1 MKKFIFTISIFILLF
16 SFSGCKT
23 QTDTE
28 PLHLGVNAII
38 TEIDTD
44 NQVITV
50 THIDSE
56 NAQNNQLTINCSD
69 IPIIYCE
76 YNSGKVASINFDDLQ
91 INDEIIL
98 SLTDA
103 EYQKFTSENTGEIK
117 AEQIQLSSQ
126 RLTVN

>member
-23 QTDTE
+23 QT
-28 PLHLGVNAII
+28 LHLGVNAII

-76 YNSGKVASINFDDLQ
+76 YNSGKVDSINFDDLQ